1 MAGGG
6 ASVSDPPRG
15 RASISPRNP
24 PLTRRGDSA
33 SCPRS
38 WIPKP
43 SAAQSP
49 AFRSAEPPLCT
60 PLSLSAKPQLPFRGS
75 LSSLELLVGGG
86 MGQKRESWLRQ
97 QNVPGRRGVHG
108 RWLRLGSRNPSMD
121 TLEAPVAPLSQLS
134 WRERRPGSTASAAR
148 GHPGNRGG
156 GVTAHL

>member
-1 MAGGG
+1 
-6 ASVSDPPRG
+6 
-15 RASISPRNP
+15 
-24 PLTRRGDSA
+24 
-33 SCPRS
+33 
-38 WIPKP
+38 
-43 SAAQSP
+43 
-49 AFRSAEPPLCT
+49 
-60 PLSLSAKPQLPFRGS
+60 
-75 LSSLELLVGGG
+75 